1 MASTS
6 GKVCVAMAGFGT
18 VGRGVVRLLQ
28 REASRYSERFGIDLE
43 LVMILDRS
51 YQKKDT
57 SWILSEPIFTN
68 SLDEFLKVPADI
80 VVELIGGIDP
90 ADQIIRSALGDRKS
104 VVTANK
110 ALMALHGTDYRQ
122 QATKAAVHLG
132 FEASVAGGIPIIQV
146 VNNSLSSDQIL
157 RIRGILNGTCNF
169 VLSAMSDGKTNYQDA
184 LTKAQSLGY
193 AESDPTLDVSG
204 VDARD
209 KLAILS
215 TLCFHT
221 NVDSQEIPTQGI
233 EEVNA
238 VDFLYARKIDSTIK
252 LLGVTTT
259 QSDQLHLR
267 VGPFLVGNS
276 LPLSK
281 ISGVL
286 NAIEVTGATLGP
298 VLLSGSGAG
307 EGPTAVSVV
316 ADILRAAQQ
325 EQQTVGTQF
334 SLGEMAIGGGDEDLY
349 PFYMRFFV
357 KDQPGIIATLTQI
370 LADRNINIDL
380 VLQESWSDRSNFPFV
395 ITVEPTG
402 FSPMQEAVEE
412 MKSLDFNC
420 VDPFVIPIITE

>member
-57 SWILSEPIFTN
+57 SWISSEPIFTN

-193 AESDPTLDVSG
+193 AEYSP
-204 VDARD
+204 
-209 KLAILS
+209 
-215 TLCFHT
+215 
-221 NVDSQEIPTQGI
+221 
-233 EEVNA
+233 
-238 VDFLYARKIDSTIK
+238 
-252 LLGVTTT
+252 LLH
-259 QSDQLHLR
+259 QL
-267 VGPFLVGNS
+267 
-276 LPLSK
+276 
-281 ISGVL
+281 IQ
-286 NAIEVTGATLGP
+286 LGY
-298 VLLSGSGAG
+298 LH
-307 EGPTAVSVV
+307 
-316 ADILRAAQQ
+316 
-325 EQQTVGTQF
+325 
-334 SLGEMAIGGGDEDLY
+334 
-349 PFYMRFFV
+349 
-357 KDQPGIIATLTQI
+357 
-370 LADRNINIDL
+370 
-380 VLQESWSDRSNFPFV
+380 RSF
-395 ITVEPTG
+395 
-402 FSPMQEAVEE
+402 
-412 MKSLDFNC
+412 
-420 VDPFVIPIITE
+420 

>member
-6 GKVCVAMAGFGT
+6 GKVRVAMAGFGT

-57 SWILSEPIFTN
+57 SWISSEPIFTN

>member
-1 MASTS
+1 
-6 GKVCVAMAGFGT
+6 MAGFGT

-57 SWILSEPIFTN
+57 SWISSEPIFTN

-122 QATKAAVHLG
+122 QATKAAVYLG

-259 QSDQLHLR
+259 HSDQLHLR

-298 VLLSGSGAG
+298 VLLSGRGAG

-325 EQQTVGTQF
+325 EQQTAGTQF
-334 SLGEMAIGGGDEDLY
+334 SLGEIAIGGGDEDLY

-412 MKSLDFNC
+412 MMSLDFNC